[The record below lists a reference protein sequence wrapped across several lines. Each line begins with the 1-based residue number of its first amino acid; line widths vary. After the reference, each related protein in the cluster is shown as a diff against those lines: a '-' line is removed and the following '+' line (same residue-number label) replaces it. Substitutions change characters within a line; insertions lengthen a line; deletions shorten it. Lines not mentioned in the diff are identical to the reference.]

1 MRRTAFVVPL
11 LNHFHAQMKQFV
23 SRVQSVDADYLR
35 LPMSTSIKIE
45 RKELVNQRISN
56 ADRSLA
62 DFGLPSSSRNG
73 REGRLS
79 AGECGQTEL

>member
-23 SRVQSVDADYLR
+23 SRVQSVGADYLR

-45 RKELVNQRISN
+45 RKELVNHQRSD
-56 ADRSLA
+56 ADRSRA
-62 DFGLPSSSRNG
+62 CFGLLSSSRNG

-79 AGECGQTEL
+79 AEECGQTEL